1 MPQQKIL
8 CTATKSPHKERR
20 NKGDSK
26 LNFLKEKKIR
36 KNMHTKQYILKNT
49 YTQDLE
55 IFGRVEIFTQMQ
67 VFWKDVS
74 TLCHDDMER
83 LHT

>member
-1 MPQQKIL
+1 
-8 CTATKSPHKERR
+8 
-20 NKGDSK
+20 
-26 LNFLKEKKIR
+26 
-36 KNMHTKQYILKNT
+36 MHTKQYILKNT